1 MNDIMC
7 IKNYEEG
14 CFCPENFIFH
24 NDTCISKEKCLLCD
38 EEGHIEGDIWFL
50 DICTKCTCNKKIVK
64 CEKTECPAVETICEE
79 NMTPMIINGTEKD
92 CCAKYLCIPKT
103 VTTMMPFCIEPQIPE
118 CGYGQ
123 IIKAFVDSDGCKK
136 FICECVPSSECPILN
151 EISLEVDQLQPGFI
165 QVTNTSGCCPKFM
178 TICDPQTCPSAPSC
192 PEYHELKIDIK
203 NACCNIYKCD
213 PPKDLC
219 LYNIKFESK
228 IEMTEHIVAKKLGEQ
243 WMDGKCTSCICESS
257 EKGPK
262 PTCFTTE
269 CLRIMDHPDISDFV
283 VEEIL
288 IEDKCCPNFKRTACK
303 DGNKIYNIGEIW
315 QPNLEDFC
323 SFIECFKDENGI
335 QKQIKV
341 QECNTT
347 CDLGFEY
354 QPADN
359 KSITCCGK
367 CVPVACVVFNEV
379 IDVGKELFSSDFCT
393 KYSCKSN
400 NESIYV
406 ESFIEKCPDPWEE
419 SEFEIEKQYIPGQCC
434 PKFIKTGCRHNGI
447 IYKPG
452 EKWKSVDDKCATE
465 ICALESNITKY
476 KEIEV
481 CNKNC
486 TPGWIYEEKE
496 NECCGQCKQAYCMI
510 EDMFYKPDTTWYSID
525 NCTIFTCKKQGE
537 QLVISS
543 SSVVCPDVTDCPDT
557 LLYMQNCCK
566 ICNLTSYNHKIESC
580 VANVLE
586 EQNTIGMFSIKH
598 RVHGLCKNLEP
609 INGIT
614 ECHGICE
621 SNSYFDTGEK
631 KIK

>member
-178 TICDPQTCPSAPSC
+178 TICDPQTCPLAPSC

-359 KSITCCGK
+359 KSTTCCGK

-400 NESIYV
+400 NESIYI

-419 SEFEIEKQYIPGQCC
+419 NEFEIEKQYIPGQCC

>member
-178 TICDPQTCPSAPSC
+178 TICDPQTCPLAPSC

-359 KSITCCGK
+359 KSTTCCGK

-400 NESIYV
+400 NESIYI

-419 SEFEIEKQYIPGQCC
+419 SEFEIEKQYIPGHCC